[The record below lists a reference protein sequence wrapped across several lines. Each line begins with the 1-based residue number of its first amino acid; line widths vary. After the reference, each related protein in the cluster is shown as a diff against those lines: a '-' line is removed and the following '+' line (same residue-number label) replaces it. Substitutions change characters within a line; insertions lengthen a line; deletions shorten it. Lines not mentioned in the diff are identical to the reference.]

1 MYNLAFKV
9 QVMAKDNDAM
19 VRTASCTSEIQNGD
33 VVVLDKY
40 VTAEDSKMVWEATA
54 PAATTA
60 TGLWMVCSPEVVK
73 TKLPDGTI
81 VSGIDSNVRDFVN
94 FAGEPLDVFKMAA
107 GDLIEITPAEA
118 TDYATAEYLGIEA
131 KKFTLKPLSA
141 APEAGFYMKK
151 ARTTTYHG
159 DDNGSF
165 VKKQIPSYVYEV
177 KVN

>member
-19 VRTASCTSEIQNGD
+19 VRTAACASEIQNGD

-40 VTAEDSKMVWEATA
+40 VTDADSKMVWEATA

-81 VSGIDSNVRDFVN
+81 ISGVDSNVRDFVN
-94 FAGEPLDVFKMAA
+94 FAGEPLDVFKMAV
-107 GDLIEITPAEA
+107 GDLIEITPADA
-118 TDYATAEYLGIEA
+118 TTYASANYLGIEA
-131 KKFTLKPLSA
+131 DKFTLKPLSV
-141 APEAGFYMKK
+141 APSAGFYMEKK
-151 ARTTTYHG
+151 RTTTYHG